1 MIILGVKLHDTAG
14 KPMHKPHVVVCPS
27 LPMRFIV
34 SSFSPE
40 VLSEVAEQIDT
51 SQKNI
56 KFHRQVP
63 KYKGHLA
70 VNINSGVD
78 VYPVLSCVF
87 CL

>member
-51 SQKNI
+51 SQKI
-56 KFHRQVP
+56 LSSIDRYQST
-63 KYKGHLA
+63 KGISLL
-70 VNINSGVD
+70 I
-78 VYPVLSCVF
+78 
-87 CL
+87 